1 MRQDAAPVSAKGR
14 LVVAGVGLASILI
27 LLALLPR
34 SRASLVCPADHALVE
49 GQPPSG
55 PVAWCE
61 QVAPDGARRKDG
73 PFTAWHPSGRRK
85 AIGAYRLGLADGP
98 WTFWD
103 ANGRRREV
111 GEFREGREDGVWVRW
126 YVNGELRESG
136 LYRQGI
142 REGRWTFWFA
152 NGRKASEGEYRDGV
166 PVGAWRHW
174 NQRGD
179 PCPVSAATDA

>member
-1 MRQDAAPVSAKGR
+1 M
-14 LVVAGVGLASILI
+14 
-27 LLALLPR
+27 
-34 SRASLVCPADHALVE
+34 
-49 GQPPSG
+49 
-55 PVAWCE
+55 
-61 QVAPDGARRKDG
+61 
-73 PFTAWHPSGRRK
+73 
-85 AIGAYRLGLADGP
+85 
-98 WTFWD
+98 
-103 ANGRRREV
+103 
-111 GEFREGREDGVWVRW
+111 WVRW
-126 YVNGELRESG
+126 YVNGEPRESG